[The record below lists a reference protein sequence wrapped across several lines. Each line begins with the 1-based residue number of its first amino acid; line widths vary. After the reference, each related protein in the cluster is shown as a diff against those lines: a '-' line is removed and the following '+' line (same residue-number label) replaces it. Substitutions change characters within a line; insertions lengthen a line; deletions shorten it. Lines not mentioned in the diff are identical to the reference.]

1 MAVQIP
7 SATRRLLQ
15 DYRDIT
21 LHPVSTTVTAAPTPA
36 NIYEWHGNLSFALS
50 STNTAFNIHFTLLFP
65 SSYPAAPPSL
75 LLATRLPHENVLV
88 AVGGYKVCL
97 DMLDEGLEMEYKGW
111 SRAYTVR
118 SILMQLEA
126 FLTDESELVN
136 DRLGT
141 MDQARGD
148 AARYVCKKCGSR
160 SAKPWPAFPAAEAVN
175 RRVVREVKRPRI
187 VKRGVK
193 VAEKGKQVGKRKAD
207 DNGWTEVH
215 SKREEMEMKRRKGKS
230 ENGAPQQKE
239 EKKKAVDFAAA
250 AGKVMVIKPGHQI
263 RHAPKLTELAE
274 LERLQIAPPQHA
286 RPAAPEGIQERPRD
300 IHFASIERSH
310 AGLFA
315 KLPYEMMLQIL
326 LSGGLSARDVVN
338 LSLTCRHNHSFC
350 KDGYF
355 WKAFFQRCYPNS
367 TLVASTL
374 DDWLAAFAQESNF
387 AGSEMRCFA
396 SKVTMDEDVLGL
408 PVDFSVNPKT
418 KQVDYIYLVDSS
430 DLLSRT
436 AFMADGVR
444 RTTWNREF
452 SAWCPMFLSDEHFRR
467 ALPDIQEFMVKMS
480 PELGTRIFSPRMV
493 LSVIPKM
500 MNTLVVLLMDE
511 GEKVST
517 KAVEGYFMLHR
528 LFRALVNEYPQL
540 QVEIEERIR
549 RVLEREDNRTKSALP
564 NLGNFLPLLSVSEK
578 YSWVTPGMSRA
589 IIGESFDRGVIWAAR
604 ENRGVLNVNKFPP
617 SAVAANE
624 AYLKLWLEPG
634 RVSRRLLAF
643 HVRLLYQL
651 QQKPGSTSSVDDLAT
666 ANDLLYGRPPRPVV
680 DKFQRTVQKIMSL
693 ETWPQFFEAV
703 FVPPPPMANLTA
715 LLQQS
720 VRNSLRKRYHRAGM
734 DFSRIQAS
742 GVSRL
747 LLRGQSYSVPPKLA
761 KLEMRE
767 SWRWESTRG
776 RVYLDATCTA
786 FDFSS
791 KFVDEVTFSSR
802 IALCRDEN
810 NRNATAT
817 LRHSG
822 DEIDDAVCR
831 GTHTIQVDLAQI
843 STRSDVKA
851 LVFCMSA
858 WQGARLREFKAPEV
872 TLVDPGSKVEL
883 ATYNFKNTGGEE
895 GKSVVMAVLWR
906 GKVGGKWE
914 LKALGD
920 IGKGD
925 LTRPEMLGEDM
936 QKSLRK
942 IW

>member
-1 MAVQIP
+1 MAVQLP

-21 LHPVSTTVTAAPTPA
+21 LHPVSTAVTAAPTPA
-36 NIYEWHGNLSFALS
+36 NIYEWHGNLSFNVSAFS
-50 STNTAFNIHFTLLFP
+50 TAFTIHFTLLFP

-75 LLATRLPHENVLV
+75 LLATRLPHENVLT

-97 DMLDEGLEMEYKGW
+97 DMLDEGQEMEYKGW

-126 FLTDESELVN
+126 FLTDQSELVN
-136 DRLGT
+136 ARLGT
-141 MDQARGD
+141 LDQARED
-148 AARYVCKKCGSR
+148 ALRHVCKKCGSR
-160 SAKPWPAFPAAEAVN
+160 LAKPWPKFPTAEAVN

-187 VKRGVK
+187 VKREVK
-193 VAEKGKQVGKRKAD
+193 VDAKGEPSGKRKAND
-207 DNGWTEVH
+207 DGWTSIH
-215 SKREEMEMKRRKGKS
+215 SKREEMEMKRQKGKA
-230 ENGAPQQKE
+230 EEGAPKPKV
-239 EKKKAVDFAAA
+239 EKKKVVDFAVA
-250 AGKVMVIKPGHQI
+250 AGRVMVIKPGHQI
-263 RHAPKLTELAE
+263 RHAPKLTELIE
-274 LERLQIAPPQHA
+274 LEKLRIAPPLHA
-286 RPAAPEGIQERPRD
+286 RPAAPEDIEEQPRD
-300 IHFASIERSH
+300 THFASIQRSH

-315 KLPYEMMLQIL
+315 QLPYEMMLQIL

-338 LSLTCRHNHSFC
+338 LSLTCRHIHSFC
-350 KDGYF
+350 TDGYF

-408 PVDFSVNPKT
+408 PVDFTVNPKT

-500 MNTLVVLLMDE
+500 MNTIVVLLMDE

-517 KAVEGYFMLHR
+517 KAVEGYFLLHR
-528 LFRALVNEYPQL
+528 LLRAMINEYPQL
-540 QVEIEERIR
+540 QAEIEERIR
-549 RVLEREDNRTKSALP
+549 RVVEREDNRTKSALP
-564 NLGNFLPLLSVSEK
+564 NMGNFLPLLSVSEK
-578 YSWVTPGMSRA
+578 YSWVTPGLSRA
-589 IIGESFDRGVIWAAR
+589 VIGEFFDRAVIWAAR

-617 SAVAANE
+617 TAVAANE
-624 AYLKLWLEPG
+624 SYLKLWLEPG

-651 QQKPGSTSSVDDLAT
+651 QQKSGIAPSVDDIAT

-693 ETWPQFFEAV
+693 ETWPQFFGAV

-747 LLRGQSYSVPPKLA
+747 LLRGQSYSIPPKLA
-761 KLEMRE
+761 KLEMLE
-767 SWRWESTRG
+767 SWRWESNRG
-776 RVYLDATCTA
+776 IVYLDASCTA
-786 FDFSS
+786 YDFSN
-791 KFVDEVTFSSR
+791 KFVDEVTFDAR
-802 IALCRDEN
+802 IGLCKDEEK
-810 NRNATAT
+810 RNTTAA

-822 DEIDDAVCR
+822 DEVDQSVCR

-843 STRSDVKA
+843 TARSDVKA

-858 WQGARLREFKAPEV
+858 WSGTRLREFKAPEV
-872 TLVDPGSKVEL
+872 TLIDPQSKVEL
-883 ATYNFKNTGGEE
+883 ATYNFNNTDGED

-906 GKVGGKWE
+906 DRVGGKWE
-914 LKALGD
+914 LKAVGD

-925 LTRPEMLGEDM
+925 LTRPAVLREDM
-936 QKSLRK
+936 QKSLKK

>member
-1 MAVQIP
+1 MAVQLP

-21 LHPVSTTVTAAPTPA
+21 LHPVSTAVTAAPTPA
-36 NIYEWHGNLSFALS
+36 NIYEWHGNLSLFLA
-50 STNTAFNIHFTLLFP
+50 STNSTFTIHFTLLFP

-75 LLATRLPHENVLV
+75 LLATRLPHENVLT

-136 DRLGT
+136 ARLGT
-141 MDQARGD
+141 LEQARQD
-148 AARYVCKKCGSR
+148 AVRYVCKKCGSR
-160 SAKPWPAFPAAEAVN
+160 TAKPWPAFPTAEAVN

-187 VKRGVK
+187 VKRDGNL
-193 VAEKGKQVGKRKAD
+193 GKKEEQKGKRKVGD
-207 DNGWTEVH
+207 DGWSEVS
-215 SKREEMEMKRRKGKS
+215 SKREQAEMKRRKGKS
-230 ENGAPQQKE
+230 KEDAPPAKE
-239 EKKKAVDFAAA
+239 EKKKLVDFSKA
-250 AGKVMVIKPGHQI
+250 AGRVMVIKPGHQI
-263 RHAPKLTELAE
+263 RQAPKLLELAD
-274 LERLQIAPPQHA
+274 LEKLRIAPPEHA
-286 RPAAPEGIQERPRD
+286 RPAAPEDMQEQPRD
-300 IHFASIERSH
+300 IYFASIERSH

-338 LSLTCRHNHSFC
+338 LSLTCRHIHSFC
-350 KDGYF
+350 TDGYF

-408 PVDFSVNPKT
+408 PVDFTVNPKT

-517 KAVEGYFMLHR
+517 KAVEGYFLLHR
-528 LFRALVNEYPQL
+528 LFRAMVSEYPQL
-540 QVEIEERIR
+540 QAEIEERIR
-549 RVLEREDNRTKSALP
+549 RVIERDDNRTKSALP

-578 YSWVTPGMSRA
+578 YSWVTPGLSRA
-589 IIGESFDRGVIWAAR
+589 IIGETFDRGVIWAAR

-617 SAVAANE
+617 DAVAAHD
-624 AYLKLWLEPG
+624 AYLKLWLEPS
-634 RVSRRLLAF
+634 RISRRLLAF
-643 HVRLLYQL
+643 HVRLLFQL
-651 QQKPGSTSSVDDLAT
+651 RQKPGSASSVDEIAT

-703 FVPPPPMANLTA
+703 FVPVPPMVNLTA

-747 LLRGQSYSVPPKLA
+747 LLRGQSYSVPPNLA

-767 SWRWESTRG
+767 SWRWESNYS

-786 FDFSS
+786 FDFSH
-791 KFVDEVTFSSR
+791 KFVDEVTFGSR
-802 IALCRDEN
+802 IALCGDEE
-810 NRNATAT
+810 NRNSTAA

-822 DEIDDAVCR
+822 DEIDDAISR
-831 GTHTIQVDLAQI
+831 GQHTIQVDLARI
-843 STRSDVKA
+843 AGRSNVKA

-858 WQGARLREFKAPEV
+858 WQRARLCEFKAPEV
-872 TLVDPGSKVEL
+872 TLVDPATKVEL

-906 GKVGGKWE
+906 GAVGGKWE
-914 LKALGD
+914 LKAVGD
-920 IGKGD
+920 IGMGD
-925 LTRPEMLGEDM
+925 LTRPNTLREEMKE
-936 QKSLRK
+936 SLRK